1 MAIETQF
8 SQGALNPFA
17 APATKTYG
25 QNLQNPNDIVKGTLE
40 SFLDPNSSYIQN
52 ARQRGMEVAATR
64 GGVNSSIAAGASER
78 AAIDAAAPLAT
89 QSLEI
94 QGARENLNAQN
105 WMNQQDFS
113 RALTGQQFGNTSSM
127 LNFLMQ
133 AGIDDPELFTPEVIS
148 GYSNFFENNMRDIL
162 GKYFG

>member
-1 MAIETQF
+1 
-8 SQGALNPFA
+8 
-17 APATKTYG
+17 
-25 QNLQNPNDIVKGTLE
+25 
-40 SFLDPNSSYIQN
+40 
-52 ARQRGMEVAATR
+52 MEVAATR

>member
-8 SQGALNPFA
+8 TQGALNPFA

-113 RALTGQQFGNTSSM
+113 RTLTGQQFGNTSSM
-127 LNFLMQ
+127 LSFLTQ

>member
-113 RALTGQQFGNTSSM
+113 RSLTAQQFGNTSSM
-127 LNFLMQ
+127 LNLLTQ

>member
-40 SFLDPNSSYIQN
+40 SMLDPNSSYIQN

-113 RALTGQQFGNTSSM
+113 RSLTAQQFGNTSSM
-127 LNFLMQ
+127 LNFLTQ

>member
-8 SQGALNPFA
+8 TQGALNPFA

-94 QGARENLNAQN
+94 QVARENLNAQN

-113 RALTGQQFGNTSSM
+113 RTLTGQQFGNTSSM
-127 LNFLMQ
+127 LSFLTQ

-148 GYSNFFENNMRDIL
+148 GYSNFFEHNMRDIL

>member
-8 SQGALNPFA
+8 TQGALNPFA

-94 QGARENLNAQN
+94 QVARENLNAQN

-113 RALTGQQFGNTSSM
+113 RTLTGQQFGNTSSM
-127 LNFLMQ
+127 LSFLTQ